1 MLSVI
6 SKMRKLLAILIIFAA
21 ATLLGGCSSS
31 SSSGTTEARAQTTGG
46 SETNVVASVA
56 SMSAGDIY
64 YIDFRS
70 GSASV
75 DFSGAD
81 SSAKYTMVVQSTES
95 SSSSVTITQSDI
107 SQNANARLDNILR
120 LREKKFADSYAAPAE
135 NAAQKSFSVAKAAG
149 DTRSFKVLSS
159 ITSTT
164 SYTTVTAVEKCAES
178 HIILYLDNEVDTL
191 ESTDIDTLC
200 SQFESAAATD
210 ETVFGAPSDV
220 NSDSHVAILITH
232 AVNELGASGGGIITG
247 YFYASDLYD
256 NTSSNPTSN
265 EMEIIYILAPDP
277 NGKWGTEI
285 SKEFAMSNLMPAVV
299 PHELQHAINYNQH
312 VLVNGGSSEE
322 SWLNE
327 ALSHFAEDRTGFG
340 MENPSRVEM
349 YLMSPELTSLAPSGS
364 PDLYERG
371 AEYLFV
377 RFLYEQAASGDTFAN
392 DLENTYLTGTEN
404 VVAAFAGSDANFD
417 EWSEF
422 MRRWAIAIA
431 LTDTG
436 ISTTAIYQF
445 DDRTL
450 NATTGNWEGV
460 CLICDAEDGRDTVL
474 TGPYAPELS
483 SSSVNLY
490 LYGTATAF
498 YTISSPPSS
507 LSLFG
512 DSSAGLQGVLI
523 RTE

>member
-1 MLSVI
+1 
-6 SKMRKLLAILIIFAA
+6 MRKLLTILIIFAA
-21 ATLLGGCSSS
+21 AALLGGCGSSS
-31 SSSGTTEARAQTTGG
+31 SGGTTEARAQTIGG
-46 SETNVVASVA
+46 SETDVVASVA
-56 SMSAGDIY
+56 SMTAGDIY
-64 YIDFRS
+64 YIDFNDS
-70 GSASV
+70 GAASI

-81 SSAKYTMVVQSTES
+81 PSAKYTMIVQSTEAA
-95 SSSSVTITQSDI
+95 SSSVTIAQSDI
-107 SQNANARLDNILR
+107 SQSANARLDNILR
-120 LREKKFADSYAAPAE
+120 LKEKKFADSYAAPAE
-135 NAAQKSFSVAKAAG
+135 NAAQKSFSVAKATG
-149 DTRSFKVLSS
+149 DSRTFKVLSS

-164 SYTTVTAVEKCAES
+164 SYTTVTAVEKCAKS
-178 HIILYLDNEVDTL
+178 HIILYLDNVVDTL
-191 ESTDIDTLC
+191 ESADIDTLC
-200 SQFESAAATD
+200 DQFESAAATD
-210 ETVFGAPSDV
+210 ASVFGAPSDV
-220 NSDSHVAILITH
+220 NGDGHVVILITH

-277 NGKWGTEI
+277 DGEWGTEI

-349 YLMSPELTSLAPSGS
+349 FLLSPELTSLAPSGS

-377 RFLYEQAASGDTFAN
+377 RFLYEQAASGDAFAG

-404 VVAAFAGSDANFD
+404 VEAAFAGSDANFD

-422 MRRWAIAIA
+422 MRRWAIAMA
-431 LTDTG
+431 LTNTG
-436 ISTTAIYQF
+436 ISSTATYQY

-474 TGPYAPELS
+474 TGPYAAELS
-483 SSSVNLY
+483 SSSVSLY

-507 LSLFG
+507 LSLSG